1 MTQPKL
7 LNDDQVREFIA
18 NGFLR
23 LTPDV
28 PPDTHK
34 EVDALLR
41 FAVEREAWYGNNI
54 LARVPKM
61 HDVLNCPVVR
71 GALTSIAGP
80 GYYLHPHRAVH
91 NSTPVENGAEAL
103 TPEIDAPPMARGRGP
118 APAGTKTRRARS
130 RAPAT
135 TCRAI

>member
-80 GYYLHPHRAVH
+80 G
-91 NSTPVENGAEAL
+91 STC
-103 TPEIDAPPMARGRGP
+103 IRIAPFTTARRWKMAP
-118 APAGTKTRRARS
+118 RR
-130 RAPAT
+130 
-135 TCRAI
+135 